1 MRKFQRLVLILDPLL
16 EVGHDCKTSTGS
28 LPPWVQPSLVFCMS
42 AAQEEVRRVNK
53 RAEERL
59 RKRGRKDTLGL
70 GKWGVAGFY
79 VIGSLTLIDEFVFIS
94 VGLQFLFFPA

>member
-1 MRKFQRLVLILDPLL
+1 MGPTFFN
-16 EVGHDCKTSTGS
+16 
-28 LPPWVQPSLVFCMS
+28 FCMS
-42 AAQEEVRRVNK
+42 AAQEEVTRVNK
-53 RAEERL
+53 EAEERL
-59 RKRGRKDTLGL
+59 KKRGRKDTLGL

>member
-16 EVGHDCKTSTGS
+16 EAGHDCKTS
-28 LPPWVQPSLVFCMS
+28 
-42 AAQEEVRRVNK
+42 VRRVNK